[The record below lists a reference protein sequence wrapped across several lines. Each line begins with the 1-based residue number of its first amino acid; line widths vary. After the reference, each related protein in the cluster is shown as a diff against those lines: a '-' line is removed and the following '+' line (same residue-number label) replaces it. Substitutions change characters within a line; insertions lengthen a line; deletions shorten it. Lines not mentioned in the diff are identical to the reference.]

1 MVPPLSKLGPARKI
15 GIVKIPRPKAMPRPQ
30 GTSEIELALVRL
42 VGVSKM
48 ICLLDVAALS
58 HGVHAMGLS
67 MTHVEH
73 AARVL
78 AFDNLGDDSLPD
90 VCETISPKR
99 VGGKRA
105 SPLPLTSSVFLC
117 FNFALSSRALM
128 VVL

>member
-1 MVPPLSKLGPARKI
+1 
-15 GIVKIPRPKAMPRPQ
+15 MPGPQ

-78 AFDNLGDDSLPD
+78 ALDNLGDDSLPD

-99 VGGKRA
+99 VGGKHA
-105 SPLPLTSSVFLC
+105 SPLPSTSSVFLC